1 MLEKLLQELK
11 DGNYTH
17 ALRFLNL
24 LIMLLSREADI
35 IDPIAARDEKSE
47 EYSTKI
53 KYAQQ
58 DDDIFW
64 GYVFANV
71 NKEIHFDLPA
81 PMGVTYKDNTFQ
93 LYFNPA
99 FINKDWTVMNLLEIV
114 KHEGYHILY
123 NHMELFKDLEFQQA
137 VNYATDCEI
146 NQYLPNLPKEG
157 IRLDDIKKLTKNKNL
172 KEKAGSLYYYEEL
185 KKVLDNLPKDKQCTC
200 GAKEHNERVQ
210 KQQQEQQQQEQS
222 SNGQNSENNK
232 QSSENQQQSSDEKQ
246 QSTNGQSSDNEQ
258 EQGSNEQSSENKQEQ
273 DSNGQDSENNEQSSE
288 NEQQQSSNEQ
298 GSGDEQKQGSNGQ
311 GSENNEQSSKK
322 QQSNGQSSSEQ
333 QEQGSDK
340 ETSKEQNQSPENGN
354 QKPQNKQNQNAK
366 NPQNRQNEQLQPRK
380 CTCGCNKKNNK
391 FDTHEMW
398 KNIYDPENN
407 NFIPV
412 SKATQ
417 NLMNEVVRQMDLG
430 SKGRGSLPKNIIDQ
444 INKLNEPPQ
453 IKWQSLIVKQ
463 IGKQVCGKR
472 KSPNRLNRR
481 DPKSIY
487 KKGNLNDRLHPIVVA
502 FDVSGSV
509 SNKELMYFL
518 NELQALS
525 DKMKLPITYI
535 QFDWDIQNV
544 ETIAPGMSPSFNL
557 HGRGGTSFQPVFDY
571 LKDEQYPKETQLF
584 IFTDGGGERKINN
597 RGYKKYQWIISGN
610 QHLSV
615 QNESR
620 PIIRLNIKDFEY

>member
-24 LIMLLSREADI
+24 LIMLLSREADV
-35 IDPIAARDEKSE
+35 IDPIAARDEKSK
-47 EYSTKI
+47 EYGTKI

-81 PMGVTYKDNTFQ
+81 PMGVTYRDNTFQ

-99 FINKDWTVMNLLEIV
+99 FIDKDWTVMNLLEIV

-157 IRLDDIKKLTKNKNL
+157 IRLNDIKKLTKNKNL

-185 KKVLDNLPKDKQCTC
+185 KKVLDNLPNDKQCTC

-210 KQQQEQQQQEQS
+210 KQQQEQQQQNA
-222 SNGQNSENNK
+222 NGQ
-232 QSSENQQQSSDEKQ
+232 
-246 QSTNGQSSDNEQ
+246 
-258 EQGSNEQSSENKQEQ
+258 GSGEQSSEK
-273 DSNGQDSENNEQSSE
+273 
-288 NEQQQSSNEQ
+288 EQQQNSGNEQ
-298 GSGDEQKQGSNGQ
+298 DQSSNGQ
-311 GSENNEQSSKK
+311 GSENNEQSSEKEQQQNSDNEQDQSSNRQGSENNEQSSEK
-322 QQSNGQSSSEQ
+322 QDSNGQSSDKQ
-333 QEQGSDK
+333 QGQ
-340 ETSKEQNQSPENGN
+340 
-354 QKPQNKQNQNAK
+354 
-366 NPQNRQNEQLQPRK
+366 NPQNEQKEQLKPRK

-417 NLMNEVVRQMDLG
+417 NLMNEVVRQMDSG
-430 SKGRGSLPKNIIDQ
+430 GKGRGSLLGNIIDQ

-544 ETIAPGMSPSFNL
+544 ETIAPNEKPSFNL

-584 IFTDGGGERKINN
+584 IFTDGGGEREINN

-620 PIIRLNIKDFEY
+620 PIIRLNLS

>member
-11 DGNYTH
+11 DGNYTN

-24 LIMLLSREADI
+24 LIMLLSRETDV
-35 IDPIAARDEKSE
+35 IDPIAARDEKSK
-47 EYSTKI
+47 EYGTKI

-81 PMGVTYKDNTFQ
+81 PMGVTYRDNTFQ

-99 FINKDWTVMNLLEIV
+99 FIDKDWTVMNLLEIV

-157 IRLDDIKKLTKNKNL
+157 IRLDDIKKLTKNNNL

-185 KKVLDNLPKDKQCTC
+185 KKVMDKLPNDQQCTC

-210 KQQQEQQQQEQS
+210 KQQQEQQQQS
-222 SNGQNSENNK
+222 SNGQGSE
-232 QSSENQQQSSDEKQ
+232 
-246 QSTNGQSSDNEQ
+246 NEQ
-258 EQGSNEQSSENKQEQ
+258 EQGSNGQGSGEQSSEK
-273 DSNGQDSENNEQSSE
+273 
-288 NEQQQSSNEQ
+288 EQQQN
-298 GSGDEQKQGSNGQ
+298 SGDEQEQGSNGQ
-311 GSENNEQSSKK
+311 GSENE
-322 QQSNGQSSSEQ
+322 
-333 QEQGSDK
+333 QEQGSNGQDSDNQNGQ
-340 ETSKEQNQSPENGN
+340 ENQNQTPQEQNQKG
-354 QKPQNKQNQNAK
+354 QNQQEQNQQEQNQQGQ
-366 NPQNRQNEQLQPRK
+366 NPQNGQTEQLQPRK

-417 NLMNEVVRQMDLG
+417 NLMNEVVRQMDSG
-430 SKGRGSLPKNIIDQ
+430 GKGRGSLPGNIIDQ

-544 ETIAPGMSPSFNL
+544 ETIAPNEKPSFNL

-571 LKDEQYPKETQLF
+571 LKDKQYPKETQLF
-584 IFTDGGGERKINN
+584 IFTDGGGEREINN

-610 QHLSV
+610 QYLSV

>member
-24 LIMLLSREADI
+24 LIMLLSREADV
-35 IDPIAARDEKSE
+35 IDPIAARDEKSK
-47 EYSTKI
+47 EYSTRI

-81 PMGVTYKDNTFQ
+81 PMGVTYRDNTFQ

-99 FINKDWTVMNLLEIV
+99 FIDKDWTVMNLLEIV

-185 KKVLDNLPKDKQCTC
+185 KKVLDNLPNDKKCTC

-210 KQQQEQQQQEQS
+210 KQQQEQQ
-222 SNGQNSENNK
+222 NS
-232 QSSENQQQSSDEKQ
+232 Q
-246 QSTNGQSSDNEQ
+246 GQSSQDQQ
-258 EQGSNEQSSENKQEQ
+258 EQGSNRQN
-273 DSNGQDSENNEQSSE
+273 SENNEQSSE
-288 NEQQQSSNEQ
+288 KEQQQN
-298 GSGDEQKQGSNGQ
+298 SGDEQEQGSNGQ
-311 GSENNEQSSKK
+311 GSENE
-322 QQSNGQSSSEQ
+322 
-333 QEQGSDK
+333 QEQGSNGQGSDNQNGQDNQNQ
-340 ETSKEQNQSPENGN
+340 TPQEQNQQG
-354 QKPQNKQNQNAK
+354 QNQQE
-366 NPQNRQNEQLQPRK
+366 QNQQEQNNQGQTPSNEQNQEQLKPRK

-417 NLMNEVVRQMDLG
+417 NLMNEVVRQMDSG
-430 SKGRGSLPKNIIDQ
+430 GKGRGSLPGNIIDQ

-544 ETIAPGMSPSFNL
+544 ETIAPNEKPSFNL

-584 IFTDGGGERKINN
+584 IFTDGGGEREINN

-610 QHLSV
+610 QYLSV

-620 PIIRLNIKDFEY
+620 PIIRLNLKDFEY

>member
-24 LIMLLSREADI
+24 LIMLLSREADV
-35 IDPIAARDEKSE
+35 IDPIAARDEKSK
-47 EYSTKI
+47 EYGTKI

-81 PMGVTYKDNTFQ
+81 PMGVTYRDNTFQ

-99 FINKDWTVMNLLEIV
+99 FIDKEWTVMNLLEIV

-185 KKVLDNLPKDKQCTC
+185 KKVLDNLPNDKKCTC

-210 KQQQEQQQQEQS
+210 KQQQEQQNSQGQSSQDQQEQG
-222 SNGQNSENNK
+222 SNGQNSENNE
-232 QSSENQQQSSDEKQ
+232 QSLE
-246 QSTNGQSSDNEQ
+246 NGQGQNSGDEQEQNSNRQGSENEQ
-258 EQGSNEQSSENKQEQ
+258 EQGSN
-273 DSNGQDSENNEQSSE
+273 
-288 NEQQQSSNEQ
+288 
-298 GSGDEQKQGSNGQ
+298 GQ
-311 GSENNEQSSKK
+311 GSDNQ
-322 QQSNGQSSSEQ
+322 NGQEN
-333 QEQGSDK
+333 
-340 ETSKEQNQSPENGN
+340 QNQTPQGQSQQGQN
-354 QKPQNKQNQNAK
+354 QQKQNNQGQ
-366 NPQNRQNEQLQPRK
+366 NPQNGQTEQLKPRK

-417 NLMNEVVRQMDLG
+417 NLMNEVVRQMDSG
-430 SKGRGSLPKNIIDQ
+430 GKGRGSLPGNIIDQ

-544 ETIAPGMSPSFNL
+544 ETIAPNEKPSFNL

-584 IFTDGGGERKINN
+584 IFTDGGGEREINN

-620 PIIRLNIKDFEY
+620 PVIRLNLKDFEY

>member
-24 LIMLLSREADI
+24 LIMLLSREADV
-35 IDPIAARDEKSE
+35 IDPIAARDEKSK
-47 EYSTKI
+47 EYGTRI

-81 PMGVTYKDNTFQ
+81 PMGVTYRDNTFQ

-99 FINKDWTVMNLLEIV
+99 FIDKDWTVMNLLEIV

-185 KKVLDNLPKDKQCTC
+185 KKVLDNLPNDKKCTC

-210 KQQQEQQQQEQS
+210 KQQEQQ
-222 SNGQNSENNK
+222 NS
-232 QSSENQQQSSDEKQ
+232 Q
-246 QSTNGQSSDNEQ
+246 GQSSQDQQ
-258 EQGSNEQSSENKQEQ
+258 E
-273 DSNGQDSENNEQSSE
+273 
-288 NEQQQSSNEQ
+288 
-298 GSGDEQKQGSNGQ
+298 QGSNGQ
-311 GSENNEQSSKK
+311 GSGEQSSEKE
-322 QQSNGQSSSEQ
+322 QQQNSGDEQEQGFNGQGSENQNRQENENQTPQGQSQQGQNQ
-333 QEQGSDK
+333 QEQNQQEQNNQGQTPSN
-340 ETSKEQNQSPENGN
+340 EQNQ
-354 QKPQNKQNQNAK
+354 
-366 NPQNRQNEQLQPRK
+366 EQLKPRK

-417 NLMNEVVRQMDLG
+417 NLMNEVVRQMDSG
-430 SKGRGSLPKNIIDQ
+430 GKGRGSLPGNIIDQ

-544 ETIAPGMSPSFNL
+544 ETIAPNEKPSFNL

-584 IFTDGGGERKINN
+584 IFTDGGGEREINN

-620 PIIRLNIKDFEY
+620 PIIRLNLKDFEY

>member
-24 LIMLLSREADI
+24 LIMLLSREADV
-35 IDPIAARDEKSE
+35 IDPIAARDEKSK
-47 EYSTKI
+47 EYGTRI

-81 PMGVTYKDNTFQ
+81 PMGVTYRDNTFQ

-99 FINKDWTVMNLLEIV
+99 FIDKDWTVMNLLEIV

-157 IRLDDIKKLTKNKNL
+157 IRLDDIKKLTKNNNL

-185 KKVLDNLPKDKQCTC
+185 KKVLDNLPNDKKCTC

-210 KQQQEQQQQEQS
+210 KQQQEQQQQS
-222 SNGQNSENNK
+222 SNGQGSE
-232 QSSENQQQSSDEKQ
+232 
-246 QSTNGQSSDNEQ
+246 NEQ
-258 EQGSNEQSSENKQEQ
+258 EQGSNGQGSGEQSSEK
-273 DSNGQDSENNEQSSE
+273 
-288 NEQQQSSNEQ
+288 EQQQN
-298 GSGDEQKQGSNGQ
+298 SGDEQEQGSNGQ
-311 GSENNEQSSKK
+311 GSENE
-322 QQSNGQSSSEQ
+322 
-333 QEQGSDK
+333 QEQGSNGQASDNQNGQDNQNQ
-340 ETSKEQNQSPENGN
+340 TPQEQNQKG
-354 QKPQNKQNQNAK
+354 QNQQEQNQQEQNNQGQ
-366 NPQNRQNEQLQPRK
+366 NPQNGQTEQLKPRK

-417 NLMNEVVRQMDLG
+417 NLMNEVVRQMDSG
-430 SKGRGSLPKNIIDQ
+430 GKGRGSLPGNIIDQ

-544 ETIAPGMSPSFNL
+544 ETIAPNEKPSFNL

-584 IFTDGGGERKINN
+584 IFTDGGGEREINN

-620 PIIRLNIKDFEY
+620 PIIRLNLKDFEY

>member
-24 LIMLLSREADI
+24 LIMLLSREADV
-35 IDPIAARDEKSE
+35 IDPIAARDEKSK
-47 EYSTKI
+47 EYGTRI

-81 PMGVTYKDNTFQ
+81 PMGVTYRDNTVQ

-99 FINKDWTVMNLLEIV
+99 FIDKDWTVMNLLEIV

-157 IRLDDIKKLTKNKNL
+157 IRLNDIKKLTKNKNL

-185 KKVLDNLPKDKQCTC
+185 KKVLDNLPNDKKCTC

-210 KQQQEQQQQEQS
+210 NQQQEQQ
-222 SNGQNSENNK
+222 
-232 QSSENQQQSSDEKQ
+232 
-246 QSTNGQSSDNEQ
+246 
-258 EQGSNEQSSENKQEQ
+258 
-273 DSNGQDSENNEQSSE
+273 
-288 NEQQQSSNEQ
+288 
-298 GSGDEQKQGSNGQ
+298 QGSNGQ
-311 GSENNEQSSKK
+311 GSQD
-322 QQSNGQSSSEQ
+322 Q
-333 QEQGSDK
+333 QEQGSNGQGSDNQQGQGSQDQQ
-340 ETSKEQNQSPENGN
+340 EQASNDQDSQDQQEQGSNGQNSQDQQEQSSDNQQGQNQQD
-354 QKPQNKQNQNAK
+354 QK
-366 NPQNRQNEQLQPRK
+366 EQLQPRK

-430 SKGRGSLPKNIIDQ
+430 SKGRGSLPGNIIDQ

-544 ETIAPGMSPSFNL
+544 ETIAPNEKPSFNL

-584 IFTDGGGERKINN
+584 IFTDGGGEREINN

-620 PIIRLNIKDFEY
+620 PIIRLNLKDFEY

>member
-24 LIMLLSREADI
+24 LIMLLSREADV
-35 IDPIAARDEKSE
+35 IDPIAARDEKSK
-47 EYSTKI
+47 EYGTRI

-81 PMGVTYKDNTFQ
+81 PMGVTYRDNTFQ

-99 FINKDWTVMNLLEIV
+99 FIDKEWTVMNLLEIV

-157 IRLDDIKKLTKNKNL
+157 IRLDDIKKLTKNNNL

-185 KKVLDNLPKDKQCTC
+185 KKVLDNLPNDKKCTC

-210 KQQQEQQQQEQS
+210 KQQQQEQQ
-222 SNGQNSENNK
+222 NS
-232 QSSENQQQSSDEKQ
+232 Q
-246 QSTNGQSSDNEQ
+246 GQSSQDQQ
-258 EQGSNEQSSENKQEQ
+258 E
-273 DSNGQDSENNEQSSE
+273 
-288 NEQQQSSNEQ
+288 
-298 GSGDEQKQGSNGQ
+298 QGSNGQ
-311 GSENNEQSSKK
+311 GSENNEQSSENGQRQSSGDEQDQSSNAQGSDNQNGQENQNQTPQEQN
-322 QQSNGQSSSEQ
+322 QQGQSQQEQNQQEQNNQGQTPSNGQN
-333 QEQGSDK
+333 QEQLK
-340 ETSKEQNQSPENGN
+340 
-354 QKPQNKQNQNAK
+354 
-366 NPQNRQNEQLQPRK
+366 PRK

-391 FDTHEMW
+391 LDTHEMW
-398 KNIYDPENN
+398 KDIYNPENN

-417 NLMNEVVRQMDLG
+417 NLMNEVVRQMDSG
-430 SKGRGSLPKNIIDQ
+430 GKGRGSLPGNIIDQ

-544 ETIAPGMSPSFNL
+544 ETIAPNEKPSFNL

-584 IFTDGGGERKINN
+584 IFTDGGGEREINN

-610 QHLSV
+610 QYLSV

-620 PIIRLNIKDFEY
+620 PIIRLNLKDFEY

>member
-11 DGNYTH
+11 DGNYTN

-24 LIMLLSREADI
+24 LIMLLSREADV
-35 IDPIAARDEKSE
+35 IDPIAARDEKSK
-47 EYSTKI
+47 EYGTKI

-81 PMGVTYKDNTFQ
+81 PMGVTYRDNTFQ

-99 FINKDWTVMNLLEIV
+99 FIDKDWTVMNLLEIV

-185 KKVLDNLPKDKQCTC
+185 KKVLDNLPNDKKCTC

-210 KQQQEQQQQEQS
+210 KQQQEQQQEQEQGSENEQEQGSNGQGSQDQQNDSNEQSSNGQGSENEQEQS
-222 SNGQNSENNK
+222 SNGQDSDNQND
-232 QSSENQQQSSDEKQ
+232 QENQNQTPQ
-246 QSTNGQSSDNEQ
+246 
-258 EQGSNEQSSENKQEQ
+258 
-273 DSNGQDSENNEQSSE
+273 
-288 NEQQQSSNEQ
+288 
-298 GSGDEQKQGSNGQ
+298 
-311 GSENNEQSSKK
+311 
-322 QQSNGQSSSEQ
+322 
-333 QEQGSDK
+333 
-340 ETSKEQNQSPENGN
+340 EQNQQG
-354 QKPQNKQNQNAK
+354 QNQQGQ
-366 NPQNRQNEQLQPRK
+366 NPQNGQTEQLQPRK

-398 KNIYDPENN
+398 KEIYNPENN

-417 NLMNEVVRQMDLG
+417 NLMNEVVRQMDSG
-430 SKGRGSLPKNIIDQ
+430 GKGRGNLPGNIIDQ

-544 ETIAPGMSPSFNL
+544 ETIAPNEKPSFNL

-584 IFTDGGGERKINN
+584 IFTDGGGEREINN

-610 QHLSV
+610 QYLSV

-620 PIIRLNIKDFEY
+620 PIIRLNLKDFEY

>member
-24 LIMLLSREADI
+24 LIMLLSREADV
-35 IDPIAARDEKSE
+35 IDPIAARDEKSK
-47 EYSTKI
+47 EYGTRI

-81 PMGVTYKDNTFQ
+81 PMGVTYRDNTFQ

-99 FINKDWTVMNLLEIV
+99 FIDKDWTVMNLLEIV

-157 IRLDDIKKLTKNKNL
+157 IRLDDIKKLTKNNNL

-185 KKVLDNLPKDKQCTC
+185 KKVLDNLPNDKKCTC

-210 KQQQEQQQQEQS
+210 KQQQEQQ
-222 SNGQNSENNK
+222 NS
-232 QSSENQQQSSDEKQ
+232 Q
-246 QSTNGQSSDNEQ
+246 GQSSQDQQ
-258 EQGSNEQSSENKQEQ
+258 EQGSN
-273 DSNGQDSENNEQSSE
+273 GQGSD
-288 NEQQQSSNEQ
+288 NEQQN
-298 GSGDEQKQGSNGQ
+298 GSNGQ
-311 GSENNEQSSKK
+311 GSENQQGQNSENQQQQSS
-322 QQSNGQSSSEQ
+322 QGQGSNNQNGQENENQ
-333 QEQGSDK
+333 TPQDQNAQGQNGQNQTPQDQKNQGQDANNGQNQEQLK
-340 ETSKEQNQSPENGN
+340 
-354 QKPQNKQNQNAK
+354 
-366 NPQNRQNEQLQPRK
+366 PRK

-398 KNIYDPENN
+398 KDIYNPENN

-430 SKGRGSLPKNIIDQ
+430 SKGRGSLPGNIIDQ

-518 NELQALS
+518 NELQALTN
-525 DKMKLPITYI
+525 KLKLPVTYI

-544 ETIAPGMSPSFNL
+544 ETIAPNEKPSFNL
-557 HGRGGTSFQPVFDY
+557 HGRGGTAFQPVFDY

-584 IFTDGGGERKINN
+584 IFTDGGGEREINN

-610 QHLSV
+610 QYLSV

-620 PIIRLNIKDFEY
+620 PIIRLNLKDFEY

>member
-24 LIMLLSREADI
+24 LIMLLSREADV
-35 IDPIAARDEKSE
+35 IDPIAARDEKSK
-47 EYSTKI
+47 EYGTRI

-99 FINKDWTVMNLLEIV
+99 YIDKDWTVMNLLEIV

-157 IRLDDIKKLTKNKNL
+157 IRLDDIKKLTQNNNL

-185 KKVLDNLPKDKQCTC
+185 KKVLDNLPNDKKCTC

-210 KQQQEQQQQEQS
+210 KQQQEQQQG
-222 SNGQNSENNK
+222 SNGQGS
-232 QSSENQQQSSDEKQ
+232 QDQQE
-246 QSTNGQSSDNEQ
+246 
-258 EQGSNEQSSENKQEQ
+258 
-273 DSNGQDSENNEQSSE
+273 
-288 NEQQQSSNEQ
+288 
-298 GSGDEQKQGSNGQ
+298 QGSNGQ
-311 GSENNEQSSKK
+311 GSDNQQGQGSQDQQEQASNEQDS
-322 QQSNGQSSSEQ
+322 QDQ
-333 QEQGSDK
+333 QEQGSNGQNSQDQQ
-340 ETSKEQNQSPENGN
+340 EQSSDNQQGQNQQDQKEQL
-354 QKPQNKQNQNAK
+354 K
-366 NPQNRQNEQLQPRK
+366 PRK

-417 NLMNEVVRQMDLG
+417 NLMNEVVRQMDSG
-430 SKGRGSLPKNIIDQ
+430 GKGRGSLPGNIIDQ

-509 SNKELMYFL
+509 SDKELMYFL

-544 ETIAPGMSPSFNL
+544 ETIAPNEKPSFNL

-584 IFTDGGGERKINN
+584 IFTDGGGEREINN

-620 PIIRLNIKDFEY
+620 PVIRLNIKDFEY

>member
-24 LIMLLSREADI
+24 LIMLLSREADV
-35 IDPIAARDEKSE
+35 IDPIAARDEKSK
-47 EYSTKI
+47 EYGTRI
-53 KYAQQ
+53 KYTQQ

-99 FINKDWTVMNLLEIV
+99 FIDKDWTVMNLLEIV

-157 IRLDDIKKLTKNKNL
+157 IRLDDIKKLTKNNNL

-185 KKVLDNLPKDKQCTC
+185 KKVLDNLPNDKKCTC

-210 KQQQEQQQQEQS
+210 KQQQEQQ
-222 SNGQNSENNK
+222 NS
-232 QSSENQQQSSDEKQ
+232 Q
-246 QSTNGQSSDNEQ
+246 GQSSQDQQ
-258 EQGSNEQSSENKQEQ
+258 E
-273 DSNGQDSENNEQSSE
+273 
-288 NEQQQSSNEQ
+288 
-298 GSGDEQKQGSNGQ
+298 QGSNGQ
-311 GSENNEQSSKK
+311 GSENNEQSSEKE
-322 QQSNGQSSSEQ
+322 QQQNSGDEQEQRSNGQGSENE
-333 QEQGSDK
+333 QEQGSNAQGSDNQNGQDNQNQ
-340 ETSKEQNQSPENGN
+340 TPQEQNQQG
-354 QKPQNKQNQNAK
+354 QNQQE
-366 NPQNRQNEQLQPRK
+366 QNQQEQNNQGQTPSNEQNQEQLKPRK

-417 NLMNEVVRQMDLG
+417 NLMNEVVRQMDSG
-430 SKGRGSLPKNIIDQ
+430 GKGRGSLPGNIIDQ

-544 ETIAPGMSPSFNL
+544 ETIAPNEKPSFNL
-557 HGRGGTSFQPVFDY
+557 HGRGGTAFQPVFDY
-571 LKDEQYPKETQLF
+571 LKEEQYPKETQLF
-584 IFTDGGGERKINN
+584 IFTDGGGEREINN

-610 QHLSV
+610 QYLSV

-620 PIIRLNIKDFEY
+620 PIIRLNLKDFEY

>member
-24 LIMLLSREADI
+24 LIMLLSREADV
-35 IDPIAARDEKSE
+35 IDPIAARDEKSK
-47 EYSTKI
+47 EYGTRI

-81 PMGVTYKDNTFQ
+81 PMGVTYRDNTFQ

-99 FINKDWTVMNLLEIV
+99 FIDKDWTVMNLLEIV

-157 IRLDDIKKLTKNKNL
+157 VRLDDIKKLTKNNNL

-185 KKVLDNLPKDKQCTC
+185 KKVLDNLPNDKKCTC

-210 KQQQEQQQQEQS
+210 KQQQEQQ
-222 SNGQNSENNK
+222 NS
-232 QSSENQQQSSDEKQ
+232 Q
-246 QSTNGQSSDNEQ
+246 GQSSQDQQ
-258 EQGSNEQSSENKQEQ
+258 E
-273 DSNGQDSENNEQSSE
+273 
-288 NEQQQSSNEQ
+288 
-298 GSGDEQKQGSNGQ
+298 QGSNGQ
-311 GSENNEQSSKK
+311 GSENNEQSSE
-322 QQSNGQSSSEQ
+322 NGQRQSSGDEQDQSSNAQGSDNQNGQDNQNQTPQEQNQQGQNQ
-333 QEQGSDK
+333 QEQNQQEQNNQGQTPSN
-340 ETSKEQNQSPENGN
+340 EQNQ
-354 QKPQNKQNQNAK
+354 
-366 NPQNRQNEQLQPRK
+366 EQLKPRK

-398 KNIYDPENN
+398 KDIYNPENN

-417 NLMNEVVRQMDLG
+417 NLMNEVVRQMDSG
-430 SKGRGSLPKNIIDQ
+430 GKGRGSLPGNIIDQ

-544 ETIAPGMSPSFNL
+544 ETIAPNEKPSFNL

-584 IFTDGGGERKINN
+584 IFTDGGGEREINN

-620 PIIRLNIKDFEY
+620 PIIRLNLKDFEY

>member
-24 LIMLLSREADI
+24 LIMLLSREADV
-35 IDPIAARDEKSE
+35 IDPIAARDEKSK
-47 EYSTKI
+47 EYGTRI
-53 KYAQQ
+53 KYTQQ

-64 GYVFANV
+64 GHVFANV

-81 PMGVTYKDNTFQ
+81 PMGVTYRDNTFQ

-99 FINKDWTVMNLLEIV
+99 FIDKDWTVMNLLEIV

-157 IRLDDIKKLTKNKNL
+157 IRLDDIKKLTKNNNL

-185 KKVLDNLPKDKQCTC
+185 KKILDNLPNDKKCTC

-210 KQQQEQQQQEQS
+210 KQQQEQQNSQGQSSQDQQEQG
-222 SNGQNSENNK
+222 SNGQNSENNE
-232 QSSENQQQSSDEKQ
+232 QSLE
-246 QSTNGQSSDNEQ
+246 NGQGQNSGDEQEQNSNRQGSENEQ
-258 EQGSNEQSSENKQEQ
+258 EQGSNGQASDNQ
-273 DSNGQDSENNEQSSE
+273 NGQDNQNQTPQEQ
-288 NEQQQSSNEQ
+288 N
-298 GSGDEQKQGSNGQ
+298 QKGQ
-311 GSENNEQSSKK
+311 N
-322 QQSNGQSSSEQ
+322 Q
-333 QEQGSDK
+333 QEQNQQ
-340 ETSKEQNQSPENGN
+340 EQNN
-354 QKPQNKQNQNAK
+354 QGQ
-366 NPQNRQNEQLQPRK
+366 NPQNGQTEQLKPRK

-430 SKGRGSLPKNIIDQ
+430 SKGRGSLPGNIIDQ

-544 ETIAPGMSPSFNL
+544 ETIAPNEKPSFNL

-584 IFTDGGGERKINN
+584 IFTDGGGEREINN

>member
-24 LIMLLSREADI
+24 LIMLLSREADV
-35 IDPIAARDEKSE
+35 IDPIAARDEKSK
-47 EYSTKI
+47 EYGTKI

-58 DDDIFW
+58 DNDIFW

-81 PMGVTYKDNTFQ
+81 PMGVTYRDNTFQ

-99 FINKDWTVMNLLEIV
+99 FIDKDWTVMNLLEIV

-157 IRLDDIKKLTKNKNL
+157 IRLDDIKKLTKNNNL

-185 KKVLDNLPKDKQCTC
+185 KKVLDNLPNDQQCTC

-210 KQQQEQQQQEQS
+210 KQQQEQQQQS
-222 SNGQNSENNK
+222 SNGQGSE
-232 QSSENQQQSSDEKQ
+232 
-246 QSTNGQSSDNEQ
+246 NEQ
-258 EQGSNEQSSENKQEQ
+258 EQGSNGQGSGEQSSEK
-273 DSNGQDSENNEQSSE
+273 
-288 NEQQQSSNEQ
+288 EQQQN
-298 GSGDEQKQGSNGQ
+298 SGDEQEQGSNGQ
-311 GSENNEQSSKK
+311 GSENE
-322 QQSNGQSSSEQ
+322 
-333 QEQGSDK
+333 QEQGSNGQASDNQNGQDNQNQ
-340 ETSKEQNQSPENGN
+340 TPQEQNQKGQN
-354 QKPQNKQNQNAK
+354 QQEQNQQKQNQQGQ
-366 NPQNRQNEQLQPRK
+366 NPQNEQTEQLKPRK

-398 KNIYDPENN
+398 KDIYNPENN

-417 NLMNEVVRQMDLG
+417 NLMNEVVRQMDSG
-430 SKGRGSLPKNIIDQ
+430 GKGRGSLPGNIIDQ

-544 ETIAPGMSPSFNL
+544 ETIAPNEKPSFNL

-584 IFTDGGGERKINN
+584 IFTDGGGEREINN

-610 QHLSV
+610 QYLSV

-620 PIIRLNIKDFEY
+620 PVIRLNIKDFEY

>member
-24 LIMLLSREADI
+24 LIMLLSREADV
-35 IDPIAARDEKSE
+35 IDPIAARDEKSK
-47 EYSTKI
+47 EYGTRI

-81 PMGVTYKDNTFQ
+81 PMGVTYRDNTFQ

-99 FINKDWTVMNLLEIV
+99 FIDKDWTVMNLLEIV

-157 IRLDDIKKLTKNKNL
+157 IRLDDIKKLTKNNNL

-185 KKVLDNLPKDKQCTC
+185 KKVLDNLPNDKKCTC

-210 KQQQEQQQQEQS
+210 KQQQEQQQQQ
-222 SNGQNSENNK
+222 GQ
-232 QSSENQQQSSDEKQ
+232 
-246 QSTNGQSSDNEQ
+246 G
-258 EQGSNEQSSENKQEQ
+258 
-273 DSNGQDSENNEQSSE
+273 SE
-288 NEQQQSSNEQ
+288 NEQE
-298 GSGDEQKQGSNGQ
+298 QGSNGQ
-311 GSENNEQSSKK
+311 GSENNEQSSEK
-322 QQSNGQSSSEQ
+322 QQQNSNGQGSENE
-333 QEQGSDK
+333 QEQGSNGQGSENNGQGSENEQEQGSNGQGSNNQNGQENQNQTPQDQNQQGQNPQQGQ
-340 ETSKEQNQSPENGN
+340 KEQL
-354 QKPQNKQNQNAK
+354 K
-366 NPQNRQNEQLQPRK
+366 PRK

-398 KNIYDPENN
+398 KDIYNPENN

-417 NLMNEVVRQMDLG
+417 NLMNEVVRQMDSG
-430 SKGRGSLPKNIIDQ
+430 GKDRGSLPGNVIDQ

-544 ETIAPGMSPSFNL
+544 ETIAPNEKPSFNL

-584 IFTDGGGERKINN
+584 IFTDGGGEREINN

-610 QHLSV
+610 QYLSV

-620 PIIRLNIKDFEY
+620 PIIRLNLS

>member
-24 LIMLLSREADI
+24 LIMLLSREADV
-35 IDPIAARDEKSE
+35 IDPIAARDEKSK
-47 EYSTKI
+47 EYGTRI

-81 PMGVTYKDNTFQ
+81 PMGVTYRDNTFQ

-99 FINKDWTVMNLLEIV
+99 YIDKDWTVMNLLEIV

-157 IRLDDIKKLTKNKNL
+157 IRLDDIKKLTKNNNL

-185 KKVLDNLPKDKQCTC
+185 KKVLDNLPNDKKCTC

-210 KQQQEQQQQEQS
+210 KQQQEQQ
-222 SNGQNSENNK
+222 NS
-232 QSSENQQQSSDEKQ
+232 Q
-246 QSTNGQSSDNEQ
+246 GQSSQDQQ
-258 EQGSNEQSSENKQEQ
+258 E
-273 DSNGQDSENNEQSSE
+273 
-288 NEQQQSSNEQ
+288 
-298 GSGDEQKQGSNGQ
+298 QGSNGQ
-311 GSENNEQSSKK
+311 GSENNEQSSEKE
-322 QQSNGQSSSEQ
+322 QQQNSGDEQEQNSNRQGSENE
-333 QEQGSDK
+333 QEQGSNGQGSDNQNGQDNQNQ
-340 ETSKEQNQSPENGN
+340 TPQEQNQKG
-354 QKPQNKQNQNAK
+354 QNQQE
-366 NPQNRQNEQLQPRK
+366 QNQQEQNNQGQTLSNEQNQEQLKPRK

-398 KNIYDPENN
+398 KDIYNPENN

-417 NLMNEVVRQMDLG
+417 NLMNEVVRQMDSG
-430 SKGRGSLPKNIIDQ
+430 GKGRGSLPGNIIDQ
-444 INKLNEPPQ
+444 INKLNKPPQ

-544 ETIAPGMSPSFNL
+544 ETIAPNEKASFNL

-584 IFTDGGGERKINN
+584 IFTDGGGEREINN

-610 QHLSV
+610 QYLSV

-620 PIIRLNIKDFEY
+620 PVIRLNLKDFEY

>member
-11 DGNYTH
+11 DGNYTN

-47 EYSTKI
+47 EYGTKI

-71 NKEIHFDLPA
+71 NKEIHFNLPA
-81 PMGVTYKDNTFQ
+81 PMGVTYRDNTFQ

-99 FINKDWTVMNLLEIV
+99 FIDKDWTVMNLLEIV

-123 NHMELFKDLEFQQA
+123 NHMELFKDLEFPQA

-157 IRLDDIKKLTKNKNL
+157 IRLDDIKKLTKNKHL

-185 KKVLDNLPKDKQCTC
+185 KKVLDNLPNDKKCTC
-200 GAKEHNERVQ
+200 GAKEHNEQVQ
-210 KQQQEQQQQEQS
+210 KQQQEQQQQNSNGQGSENEQEQS
-222 SNGQNSENNK
+222 SNGQGSGE
-232 QSSENQQQSSDEKQ
+232 QSSEKEQQQGS
-246 QSTNGQSSDNEQ
+246 GNEQ
-258 EQGSNEQSSENKQEQ
+258 EQNSNGQGSSNKQE
-273 DSNGQDSENNEQSSE
+273 
-288 NEQQQSSNEQ
+288 
-298 GSGDEQKQGSNGQ
+298 QGSNGQ
-311 GSENNEQSSKK
+311 GS
-322 QQSNGQSSSEQ
+322 G
-333 QEQGSDK
+333 D
-340 ETSKEQNQSPENGN
+340 EQNQSSNGQGSDN
-354 QKPQNKQNQNAK
+354 QQKQNNQGQDANNGQN
-366 NPQNRQNEQLQPRK
+366 QEQLKPRK

-417 NLMNEVVRQMDLG
+417 NLMNEVVRQMDSG
-430 SKGRGSLPKNIIDQ
+430 GKGRGSLPGNIIDQ

-544 ETIAPGMSPSFNL
+544 ETIAPNEKPSFNL

-571 LKDEQYPKETQLF
+571 LKNEQYPKETQLF
-584 IFTDGGGERKINN
+584 IFTDGGGEWEINN

-610 QHLSV
+610 QQLSV

-620 PIIRLNIKDFEY
+620 PIIRLNVKDFKY

>member
-11 DGNYTH
+11 DGNYTN

-24 LIMLLSREADI
+24 LIMLLSRETDV
-35 IDPIAARDEKSE
+35 IDPIAARDEKSKA
-47 EYSTKI
+47 YGTKI

-81 PMGVTYKDNTFQ
+81 PMGVTYRDNTFQ

-99 FINKDWTVMNLLEIV
+99 FIDKDWTVMNLLEIV

-157 IRLDDIKKLTKNKNL
+157 VRLDDIKKLTKNNNL

-185 KKVLDNLPKDKQCTC
+185 KKVLDNLPNDKKCTC

-210 KQQQEQQQQEQS
+210 KQQQEQQQQS
-222 SNGQNSENNK
+222 SNGQGSE
-232 QSSENQQQSSDEKQ
+232 
-246 QSTNGQSSDNEQ
+246 NEQ
-258 EQGSNEQSSENKQEQ
+258 EQGSNGQGSGEQSSEKEQQQNSGDEQEQ
-273 DSNGQDSENNEQSSE
+273 GSNRQGSE
-288 NEQQQSSNEQ
+288 NEQE
-298 GSGDEQKQGSNGQ
+298 QGSNGQ
-311 GSENNEQSSKK
+311 SSDNQNGQDNQNQTPQEQNNQG
-322 QQSNGQSSSEQ
+322 QTPSNGQN
-333 QEQGSDK
+333 QEQLK
-340 ETSKEQNQSPENGN
+340 
-354 QKPQNKQNQNAK
+354 
-366 NPQNRQNEQLQPRK
+366 PRK

-417 NLMNEVVRQMDLG
+417 NLMNEVVRQMDSRG
-430 SKGRGSLPKNIIDQ
+430 KGRGSLPRNIIDQ

-544 ETIAPGMSPSFNL
+544 ETIAPNEKPSFNL

-584 IFTDGGGERKINN
+584 IFTDGGGERDINN

-610 QHLSV
+610 QYLSV

-620 PIIRLNIKDFEY
+620 PIIRLNLKDFEY

>member
-11 DGNYTH
+11 DGNYTN

-47 EYSTKI
+47 EYGTKI

-81 PMGVTYKDNTFQ
+81 PMGVTYKNNTFQ

-99 FINKDWTVMNLLEIV
+99 YIDKDWTVINLLEIV

-123 NHMELFKDLEFQQA
+123 NHMELFKDLEFPQA

-157 IRLDDIKKLTKNKNL
+157 IRLEDIKRLTNNNNL

-210 KQQQEQQQQEQS
+210 KQQQEQQQQNS
-222 SNGQNSENNK
+222 SNGQGS
-232 QSSENQQQSSDEKQ
+232 QDQ
-246 QSTNGQSSDNEQ
+246 Q
-258 EQGSNEQSSENKQEQ
+258 EQGSN
-273 DSNGQDSENNEQSSE
+273 G
-288 NEQQQSSNEQ
+288 Q
-298 GSGDEQKQGSNGQ
+298 GSQDQQEQGSNGQ
-311 GSENNEQSSKK
+311 GSENQSSQDQQNDSNEQGSE
-322 QQSNGQSSSEQ
+322 GQGSENQ
-333 QEQGSDK
+333 QEQGSNGQGSQDQQEQSSDNQQK
-340 ETSKEQNQSPENGN
+340 QNYQGQDANNEQNQ
-354 QKPQNKQNQNAK
+354 
-366 NPQNRQNEQLQPRK
+366 EQLKPHK
-380 CTCGCNKKNNK
+380 CTCGCSKKNNK

-398 KNIYDPENN
+398 KNIYNPENN

-417 NLMNEVVRQMDLG
+417 NLMNEVVRQMDSG
-430 SKGRGSLPKNIIDQ
+430 NKGRGSLPGNIIDQ

-453 IKWQSLIVKQ
+453 IKWQSLVVKQ

-518 NELQALS
+518 NELQALTN
-525 DKMKLPITYI
+525 KLKLPVTYI
-535 QFDWDIQNV
+535 QFDWEIQNV
-544 ETIAPGMSPSFNL
+544 DTIAPGEKPSFDL
-557 HGRGGTSFQPVFDY
+557 HGRGGTAFQPVFDY
-571 LKDEQYPKETQLF
+571 LKEEQYPKETQLF
-584 IFTDGGGERKINN
+584 IFTDGGGEWEINN
-597 RGYKKYQWIISGN
+597 RGYKKYQWIISEN

>member
-24 LIMLLSREADI
+24 LIMLLSREADV
-35 IDPIAARDEKSE
+35 IDPIAARDEKSK
-47 EYSTKI
+47 EYGTKI

-81 PMGVTYKDNTFQ
+81 PMGVTYRDNTFQ

-99 FINKDWTVMNLLEIV
+99 FIDKDWTVMNLLEIV

-146 NQYLPNLPKEG
+146 NQYQPNQPKER
-157 IRLDDIKKLTKNKNL
+157 IRLNDIKKLTKNKNL
-172 KEKAGSLYYYEEL
+172 NEKAGSLYYYEEL
-185 KKVLDNLPKDKQCTC
+185 KKVLDNLPNDKQCTC

-210 KQQQEQQQQEQS
+210 KQQQEQQQQNA
-222 SNGQNSENNK
+222 NGQ
-232 QSSENQQQSSDEKQ
+232 
-246 QSTNGQSSDNEQ
+246 
-258 EQGSNEQSSENKQEQ
+258 GSGEQSSEK
-273 DSNGQDSENNEQSSE
+273 
-288 NEQQQSSNEQ
+288 EQQQNSGNEQ
-298 GSGDEQKQGSNGQ
+298 DQSSNGQ
-311 GSENNEQSSKK
+311 GSENNEQSSEKEQQQNSDNEQDQSSNRQGSENNEQSSEK
-322 QQSNGQSSSEQ
+322 QDSNGQSSDKQ
-333 QEQGSDK
+333 QGQ
-340 ETSKEQNQSPENGN
+340 
-354 QKPQNKQNQNAK
+354 
-366 NPQNRQNEQLQPRK
+366 NPQNEQKEQLKPRK

-417 NLMNEVVRQMDLG
+417 NLMNEVVRQMDSG
-430 SKGRGSLPKNIIDQ
+430 GKGRGSLLGNIIDQ

-544 ETIAPGMSPSFNL
+544 ETIAPNEKPSFNL

-584 IFTDGGGERKINN
+584 IFTDGGGEREINN

-620 PIIRLNIKDFEY
+620 PIIRLNLS

>member
-24 LIMLLSREADI
+24 LIMLLSREADV
-35 IDPIAARDEKSE
+35 IDPIAARDEKSK
-47 EYSTKI
+47 EYGTRI

-81 PMGVTYKDNTFQ
+81 PMGVTYRDNTFQ

-99 FINKDWTVMNLLEIV
+99 FIDKDWTVMNLLEIV

-185 KKVLDNLPKDKQCTC
+185 KKVLDNLPNDKKCTC

-210 KQQQEQQQQEQS
+210 KQQQEQQ
-222 SNGQNSENNK
+222 NS
-232 QSSENQQQSSDEKQ
+232 Q
-246 QSTNGQSSDNEQ
+246 GQSSQDQQ
-258 EQGSNEQSSENKQEQ
+258 E
-273 DSNGQDSENNEQSSE
+273 
-288 NEQQQSSNEQ
+288 
-298 GSGDEQKQGSNGQ
+298 QGSNGQ
-311 GSENNEQSSKK
+311 GSENNEQSSEKE
-322 QQSNGQSSSEQ
+322 QQQNSGDE
-333 QEQGSDK
+333 QEQGSNGQGSENEQEQGSNGQGSDNQNGQ
-340 ETSKEQNQSPENGN
+340 ENQNQTPQEQNQQG
-354 QKPQNKQNQNAK
+354 QNQQEQNNQGQ
-366 NPQNRQNEQLQPRK
+366 NPQNSQEQLKPRK

-417 NLMNEVVRQMDLG
+417 NLMNEVVRQMDSG
-430 SKGRGSLPKNIIDQ
+430 GKGRGSLPGNIINQ

-544 ETIAPGMSPSFNL
+544 ETIAPNEKPSFNL

-584 IFTDGGGERKINN
+584 IFTDGGGEREINN

-610 QHLSV
+610 QYLSV

-620 PIIRLNIKDFEY
+620 PVIRLNIKDFEY

>member
-24 LIMLLSREADI
+24 LIMLLSREADV
-35 IDPIAARDEKSE
+35 IDPIAARDEKSK
-47 EYSTKI
+47 EYGTRI
-53 KYAQQ
+53 KYTQQ

-81 PMGVTYKDNTFQ
+81 PMGVTYRDNTFQ

-99 FINKDWTVMNLLEIV
+99 FIDKEWTVMNLLEIV

-157 IRLDDIKKLTKNKNL
+157 IRLDDIKKLTKNNNL

-185 KKVLDNLPKDKQCTC
+185 KKVLDNLPNDKKCTC

-210 KQQQEQQQQEQS
+210 KQQQEQQ
-222 SNGQNSENNK
+222 NS
-232 QSSENQQQSSDEKQ
+232 Q
-246 QSTNGQSSDNEQ
+246 GQSSQDQQ
-258 EQGSNEQSSENKQEQ
+258 E
-273 DSNGQDSENNEQSSE
+273 
-288 NEQQQSSNEQ
+288 
-298 GSGDEQKQGSNGQ
+298 QGSNGQ
-311 GSENNEQSSKK
+311 GSENQQGQGSQNQQEQASNEQDSQDQEQQGSNGQGSQDQQEQSSDN
-322 QQSNGQSSSEQ
+322 QQEQNQQEQNNQGQTPSNGQN
-333 QEQGSDK
+333 QEQLK
-340 ETSKEQNQSPENGN
+340 
-354 QKPQNKQNQNAK
+354 
-366 NPQNRQNEQLQPRK
+366 PRK

-417 NLMNEVVRQMDLG
+417 NLMNEVVRQMDSG
-430 SKGRGSLPKNIIDQ
+430 GKGRGSLPGNIIDQ

-544 ETIAPGMSPSFNL
+544 ETIAPNEKPSFNL

-571 LKDEQYPKETQLF
+571 LKDEQYPKESQLF
-584 IFTDGGGERKINN
+584 IFTDGGGEREINN

-620 PIIRLNIKDFEY
+620 PIIRLNLKDFEY

>member
-11 DGNYTH
+11 DGNYTN

-47 EYSTKI
+47 EYGTKI

-81 PMGVTYKDNTFQ
+81 PMGVTYRDNTFQ

-99 FINKDWTVMNLLEIV
+99 FIDKDWTVMNLLEIV

-123 NHMELFKDLEFQQA
+123 NHMELFKDLEFPQA

-157 IRLDDIKKLTKNKNL
+157 IRLEDIKRLTNNNNL

-185 KKVLDNLPKDKQCTC
+185 KKVMDKLPNDQQCTC

-210 KQQQEQQQQEQS
+210 KQQQEQQNRQ
-222 SNGQNSENNK
+222 GQ
-232 QSSENQQQSSDEKQ
+232 
-246 QSTNGQSSDNEQ
+246 GSDNQE
-258 EQGSNEQSSENKQEQ
+258 EQGSNEQGSQDQQEQ
-273 DSNGQDSENNEQSSE
+273 DSNEQ
-288 NEQQQSSNEQ
+288 NQQS
-298 GSGDEQKQGSNGQ
+298 QGSNGQ
-311 GSENNEQSSKK
+311 GSENQEQSPDNQEK
-322 QQSNGQSSSEQ
+322 QGSNGRSSDNHEEQGSNGQSSDNQGSQ
-333 QEQGSDK
+333 NQRNSSNGQGSDNQNGQ
-340 ETSKEQNQSPENGN
+340 ENENQQGQTPQRQHPQDQNNQGQNQ
-354 QKPQNKQNQNAK
+354 
-366 NPQNRQNEQLQPRK
+366 EQLKPRK

-391 FDTHEMW
+391 FDTHEIW
-398 KNIYDPENN
+398 KNIYKPENN

-417 NLMNEVVRQMDLG
+417 NLMNEVVRQMDTG
-430 SKGRGSLPKNIIDQ
+430 NKGRGAIPGNIIDQ

-453 IKWQSLIVKQ
+453 IKWQSLVVKQ

-487 KKGNLNDRLHPIVVA
+487 KKGNLNDRLQPIVVA

-518 NELQALS
+518 NELQALTN
-525 DKMKLPITYI
+525 KLKLPVTYI
-535 QFDWDIQNV
+535 QFDWEIQNV
-544 ETIAPGMSPSFNL
+544 DTIAPGEKPSFDI
-557 HGRGGTSFQPVFDY
+557 HGRGGTAFQPVFDY
-571 LKDEQYPKETQLF
+571 LKEEQYPKETQLF
-584 IFTDGGGERKINN
+584 IFTDGGGEWEINN

-615 QNESR
+615 KNESR
-620 PIIRLNIKDFEY
+620 PIIRLNLKDFEY

>member
-11 DGNYTH
+11 DGNYTN

-47 EYSTKI
+47 EYGTKI

-81 PMGVTYKDNTFQ
+81 PMGVTYRDNTFQ

-99 FINKDWTVMNLLEIV
+99 FIDKDWTVMNLLEIV

-123 NHMELFKDLEFQQA
+123 NHMELFKDLEFPQA

-185 KKVLDNLPKDKQCTC
+185 KKVLDNLPNDKKCTC
-200 GAKEHNERVQ
+200 DAKEHNERVQ
-210 KQQQEQQQQEQS
+210 KQQQEQQQKQQQEQG
-222 SNGQNSENNK
+222 SNGQNSEN
-232 QSSENQQQSSDEKQ
+232 EQQ
-246 QSTNGQSSDNEQ
+246 NN
-258 EQGSNEQSSENKQEQ
+258 
-273 DSNGQDSENNEQSSE
+273 SNG
-288 NEQQQSSNEQ
+288 
-298 GSGDEQKQGSNGQ
+298 QGSNGQ
-311 GSENNEQSSKK
+311 GSEN
-322 QQSNGQSSSEQ
+322 Q
-333 QEQGSDK
+333 QEQGSNGQGSDNQNGQ
-340 ETSKEQNQSPENGN
+340 ENQNQT
-354 QKPQNKQNQNAK
+354 PQKQNQQK
-366 NPQNRQNEQLQPRK
+366 QNNQRQEANNGQNQEQLKPRK

-430 SKGRGSLPKNIIDQ
+430 SKGRGSLPGNIIDQ

-518 NELQALS
+518 NELQALT
-525 DKMKLPITYI
+525 DKLKLPVTYI
-535 QFDWDIQNV
+535 QFDWEIQNV
-544 ETIAPGMSPSFNL
+544 DTIAPGEKPSFDL

-571 LKDEQYPKETQLF
+571 LKNEQYPKETQLF
-584 IFTDGGGERKINN
+584 IFTDGGGEWEINN

-610 QHLSV
+610 QQLSV

-620 PIIRLNIKDFEY
+620 PIIRLNVKDFEY

>member
-24 LIMLLSREADI
+24 LIMLLSREVDV
-35 IDPIAARDEKSE
+35 IDPIAARDEKSK
-47 EYSTKI
+47 EYGTRI

-81 PMGVTYKDNTFQ
+81 PMGVTYRDNTFQ

-99 FINKDWTVMNLLEIV
+99 FIDKEWTVMNLLEIV

-157 IRLDDIKKLTKNKNL
+157 IRLDDIKKLTKNNNL

-185 KKVLDNLPKDKQCTC
+185 KKVLDNLPNDKKCTC

-210 KQQQEQQQQEQS
+210 KQQQEQQ
-222 SNGQNSENNK
+222 NS
-232 QSSENQQQSSDEKQ
+232 Q
-246 QSTNGQSSDNEQ
+246 GQSSQDQQ
-258 EQGSNEQSSENKQEQ
+258 E
-273 DSNGQDSENNEQSSE
+273 
-288 NEQQQSSNEQ
+288 
-298 GSGDEQKQGSNGQ
+298 QGSNGQ
-311 GSENNEQSSKK
+311 GSENNEQSSEKE
-322 QQSNGQSSSEQ
+322 QQQNSGDE
-333 QEQGSDK
+333 QEQGSNGQGSENEQEQGSNGQASDNQNGQDNQNQ
-340 ETSKEQNQSPENGN
+340 TPQEQNQQGQSQQG
-354 QKPQNKQNQNAK
+354 QNQQE
-366 NPQNRQNEQLQPRK
+366 QNQQEQNNQGQTPSNEQNQEQLKPRK

-417 NLMNEVVRQMDLG
+417 NLMNEVVRQMDSG
-430 SKGRGSLPKNIIDQ
+430 GKGRGSLPGNIIDQ

-544 ETIAPGMSPSFNL
+544 ETIAPNEKPSFNL

-584 IFTDGGGERKINN
+584 IFTDGGGEREINN

-610 QHLSV
+610 QYLSV

-620 PIIRLNIKDFEY
+620 PIIRLNLKDFEY

>member
-24 LIMLLSREADI
+24 LIMLLSREADV
-35 IDPIAARDEKSE
+35 IDPIAARDEKSK
-47 EYSTKI
+47 EYGTRI

-81 PMGVTYKDNTFQ
+81 PMGVTYRDNTFQ

-99 FINKDWTVMNLLEIV
+99 YIDKDWTVMNLLEIV

-157 IRLDDIKKLTKNKNL
+157 IRLDDIKKLTKNNNL

-185 KKVLDNLPKDKQCTC
+185 KKVLDNLPNDKKCTC

-210 KQQQEQQQQEQS
+210 KQQQEQQ
-222 SNGQNSENNK
+222 NS
-232 QSSENQQQSSDEKQ
+232 Q
-246 QSTNGQSSDNEQ
+246 GQSSQDQQ
-258 EQGSNEQSSENKQEQ
+258 E
-273 DSNGQDSENNEQSSE
+273 
-288 NEQQQSSNEQ
+288 
-298 GSGDEQKQGSNGQ
+298 QGSNGQ
-311 GSENNEQSSKK
+311 GSENNEQSSEKE
-322 QQSNGQSSSEQ
+322 QQQNSGDEQEQNSNRQGSENE
-333 QEQGSDK
+333 QEQGSNGQGSDNQNGQDNQNQ
-340 ETSKEQNQSPENGN
+340 TPQEQNQKG
-354 QKPQNKQNQNAK
+354 QNQQE
-366 NPQNRQNEQLQPRK
+366 QNQQEQNNQGQTLSNEQNQEQLKPRK

-398 KNIYDPENN
+398 KDIYNPENN

-417 NLMNEVVRQMDLG
+417 NLMNEVVRQMDSG
-430 SKGRGSLPKNIIDQ
+430 GKGRGSLPGNIIDQ

-544 ETIAPGMSPSFNL
+544 ETIAPNEKASFNL

-584 IFTDGGGERKINN
+584 IFTDGGGEREINN

-610 QHLSV
+610 QYLSV

-620 PIIRLNIKDFEY
+620 PVIRLNLKDF

>member
-24 LIMLLSREADI
+24 LIMLLSREADV
-35 IDPIAARDEKSE
+35 IDPIAARDEKSK
-47 EYSTKI
+47 EYGTKI

-81 PMGVTYKDNTFQ
+81 PMGVTYRDNTFQ

-99 FINKDWTVMNLLEIV
+99 FIDKDWTVMNLLEIV

-157 IRLDDIKKLTKNKNL
+157 IRLDDIKKLTKNNNL

-185 KKVLDNLPKDKQCTC
+185 KKVLDNLPNDKKCTC

-210 KQQQEQQQQEQS
+210 KQQQEQQQQS
-222 SNGQNSENNK
+222 
-232 QSSENQQQSSDEKQ
+232 
-246 QSTNGQSSDNEQ
+246 
-258 EQGSNEQSSENKQEQ
+258 
-273 DSNGQDSENNEQSSE
+273 
-288 NEQQQSSNEQ
+288 
-298 GSGDEQKQGSNGQ
+298 SNGQ
-311 GSENNEQSSKK
+311 GSENNEQSSENG
-322 QQSNGQSSSEQ
+322 QGQNSGDEQEQNSNRQSSGDEQEQSSNGQGSDNRNGQDNQNQTPQEQNQQGQNQ
-333 QEQGSDK
+333 QEQNQQ
-340 ETSKEQNQSPENGN
+340 EQNN
-354 QKPQNKQNQNAK
+354 QGQ
-366 NPQNRQNEQLQPRK
+366 NPQNGQTEQLKPRK

-417 NLMNEVVRQMDLG
+417 NLMNEVVRQMDSG
-430 SKGRGSLPKNIIDQ
+430 GKGRGSLPGNIIDQ

-544 ETIAPGMSPSFNL
+544 ETIAPNEKPSFNL

-584 IFTDGGGERKINN
+584 IFTDGGGEREINN

-620 PIIRLNIKDFEY
+620 PVIRLNIKDFEY

>member
-24 LIMLLSREADI
+24 LIMLLSREADV
-35 IDPIAARDEKSE
+35 IDPIAARDEKSK
-47 EYSTKI
+47 EYGTRI

-81 PMGVTYKDNTFQ
+81 PMGVTYRDNTFQ

-99 FINKDWTVMNLLEIV
+99 FIDKDWTVMNLLEIV

-157 IRLDDIKKLTKNKNL
+157 IRLDDIKKLTKNNNL

-185 KKVLDNLPKDKQCTC
+185 KKVLDNLPNDKKCTC

-210 KQQQEQQQQEQS
+210 KQQQEQQQQS
-222 SNGQNSENNK
+222 SNGQGSE
-232 QSSENQQQSSDEKQ
+232 
-246 QSTNGQSSDNEQ
+246 NEQ
-258 EQGSNEQSSENKQEQ
+258 EQGSNGQGSGEQSSEKEQQQNSGDEQEQ
-273 DSNGQDSENNEQSSE
+273 GSNRQGSE
-288 NEQQQSSNEQ
+288 NEQE
-298 GSGDEQKQGSNGQ
+298 QGSNGQ
-311 GSENNEQSSKK
+311 SSDN
-322 QQSNGQSSSEQ
+322 QNGQDNQ
-333 QEQGSDK
+333 NQTPQEQNNQGQTPSN
-340 ETSKEQNQSPENGN
+340 EQNQ
-354 QKPQNKQNQNAK
+354 
-366 NPQNRQNEQLQPRK
+366 EQLKPRK

-417 NLMNEVVRQMDLG
+417 NLMNEVVRQMDSG
-430 SKGRGSLPKNIIDQ
+430 GKGRGSLPGNIIDQ

-544 ETIAPGMSPSFNL
+544 ETIAPNEKPSFNL

-584 IFTDGGGERKINN
+584 IFTDGGGEREINN

-620 PIIRLNIKDFEY
+620 PIIRLNLKDFEY

>member
-11 DGNYTH
+11 DGNYTN

-24 LIMLLSREADI
+24 LIMLLSREADV
-35 IDPIAARDEKSE
+35 IDPIAARDEKSK
-47 EYSTKI
+47 EYGTRI

-81 PMGVTYKDNTFQ
+81 PMGVTYRDNTFQ

-99 FINKDWTVMNLLEIV
+99 FIDKDWTVMDLLEIV

-157 IRLDDIKKLTKNKNL
+157 IRLDDIKKLTKNNNL

-185 KKVLDNLPKDKQCTC
+185 KKVLDNLPNDKKCTC

-210 KQQQEQQQQEQS
+210 KQQQEQQNSQ
-222 SNGQNSENNK
+222 GQNS
-232 QSSENQQQSSDEKQ
+232 QDQ
-246 QSTNGQSSDNEQ
+246 Q
-258 EQGSNEQSSENKQEQ
+258 EQGSNGQGSGEQSSEK
-273 DSNGQDSENNEQSSE
+273 
-288 NEQQQSSNEQ
+288 EQQQN
-298 GSGDEQKQGSNGQ
+298 SGDEQEQGSNGQ
-311 GSENNEQSSKK
+311 GSENEQE
-322 QQSNGQSSSEQ
+322 QGSNGQGSQDQ
-333 QEQGSDK
+333 QEQGSNGQGSQDQQEQGSNGQGSRDQQK
-340 ETSKEQNQSPENGN
+340 QSSDNQQGQNQQKQNNQGQNPQQDQKEQL
-354 QKPQNKQNQNAK
+354 K
-366 NPQNRQNEQLQPRK
+366 PRK

-398 KNIYDPENN
+398 KDIYNPENN

-430 SKGRGSLPKNIIDQ
+430 SKGRGSLPGNIIDQ

-544 ETIAPGMSPSFNL
+544 ETIAPNEKPSFNL

-584 IFTDGGGERKINN
+584 IFTDGGGEREINN

-610 QHLSV
+610 QYLSV

-620 PIIRLNIKDFEY
+620 PVIRLNIKDFEY

>member
-11 DGNYTH
+11 DGNYTNS
-17 ALRFLNL
+17 LRFLNL
-24 LIMLLSREADI
+24 LIMLLSREADV
-35 IDPIAARDEKSE
+35 IDPIAARDKNSK
-47 EYSTKI
+47 EYGTRI
-53 KYAQQ
+53 KYETQ

-81 PMGVTYKDNTFQ
+81 PMGVTYRDNTFQ

-99 FINKDWTVMNLLEIV
+99 FIDKDWTVMNLLKIV

-157 IRLDDIKKLTKNKNL
+157 IRLDDIKKLTKNKHL

-185 KKVLDNLPKDKQCTC
+185 KKVLDNLPNDKKCTC

-210 KQQQEQQQQEQS
+210 KQQQEQQQQNS
-222 SNGQNSENNK
+222 SNGQGS
-232 QSSENQQQSSDEKQ
+232 QDQQE
-246 QSTNGQSSDNEQ
+246 
-258 EQGSNEQSSENKQEQ
+258 
-273 DSNGQDSENNEQSSE
+273 
-288 NEQQQSSNEQ
+288 
-298 GSGDEQKQGSNGQ
+298 QGSNGQ
-311 GSENNEQSSKK
+311 GSENQSSQDQQNDSNEQGSK
-322 QQSNGQSSSEQ
+322 GQGSENQ
-333 QEQGSDK
+333 QEQGSNGQGSQDQQEQSSDNQQK
-340 ETSKEQNQSPENGN
+340 QNNQGQDANNGQNQ
-354 QKPQNKQNQNAK
+354 
-366 NPQNRQNEQLQPRK
+366 EQLKPRK

-398 KNIYDPENN
+398 KDIYNPENN

-430 SKGRGSLPKNIIDQ
+430 SKGRGSLPGNIIDQ

-518 NELQALS
+518 NELQALNN
-525 DKMKLPITYI
+525 KMKLPITYI

-544 ETIAPGMSPSFNL
+544 DTIAPGEKPSFNL

-584 IFTDGGGERKINN
+584 IFTDGGGEWEINN

>member
-11 DGNYTH
+11 DGNYTN

-24 LIMLLSREADI
+24 LIMLLSREADV
-35 IDPIAARDEKSE
+35 IDPIAARDEKSK
-47 EYSTKI
+47 EYGTKI

-81 PMGVTYKDNTFQ
+81 PMGVTYRDNTFQ

-99 FINKDWTVMNLLEIV
+99 YIDKDWTVMNLLEIV

-157 IRLDDIKKLTKNKNL
+157 IRLDDIKKLTKNNNL

-185 KKVLDNLPKDKQCTC
+185 KKVLDNLPNDKKCTC

-210 KQQQEQQQQEQS
+210 KQQQEQQ
-222 SNGQNSENNK
+222 NS
-232 QSSENQQQSSDEKQ
+232 Q
-246 QSTNGQSSDNEQ
+246 GQSSQDQQ
-258 EQGSNEQSSENKQEQ
+258 E
-273 DSNGQDSENNEQSSE
+273 
-288 NEQQQSSNEQ
+288 
-298 GSGDEQKQGSNGQ
+298 QGSNGQ
-311 GSENNEQSSKK
+311 GSENNEQSSE
-322 QQSNGQSSSEQ
+322 NGQRQSSGDE
-333 QEQGSDK
+333 QEQGSNGQGSENNEQSSENGQRQSSGD
-340 ETSKEQNQSPENGN
+340 EQEQGSNGQGSENEQEQGSNGQASDNQNGQDNQNQTPQEQNQQGQSQQEQSSDNR
-354 QKPQNKQNQNAK
+354 QKQNNQGQDANNGQN
-366 NPQNRQNEQLQPRK
+366 QEQLKPRK

-417 NLMNEVVRQMDLG
+417 NLMNEVVRQMDSG
-430 SKGRGSLPKNIIDQ
+430 GKGRGSLPGNIIDQ

-544 ETIAPGMSPSFNL
+544 ETIAPNEKPSFNL

-584 IFTDGGGERKINN
+584 IFTDGGGEREINN

-620 PIIRLNIKDFEY
+620 PIIRLNLKDFEY

>member
-24 LIMLLSREADI
+24 LIMLLTREADV
-35 IDPIAARDEKSE
+35 IDPIAARDEKSK
-47 EYSTKI
+47 EYGTRI

-71 NKEIHFDLPA
+71 NKEIHFNLPA
-81 PMGVTYKDNTFQ
+81 PMGVTYRDNTFQ

-99 FINKDWTVMNLLEIV
+99 FIDKDWTVMNLLEIV

-157 IRLDDIKKLTKNKNL
+157 IRLDDIKKLTKNNNL

-185 KKVLDNLPKDKQCTC
+185 KKVLDNLPNDKKCTC

-210 KQQQEQQQQEQS
+210 KQQQEQQQQS
-222 SNGQNSENNK
+222 SNGQ
-232 QSSENQQQSSDEKQ
+232 
-246 QSTNGQSSDNEQ
+246 G
-258 EQGSNEQSSENKQEQ
+258 
-273 DSNGQDSENNEQSSE
+273 SE
-288 NEQQQSSNEQ
+288 NEQE
-298 GSGDEQKQGSNGQ
+298 QGSNGQ
-311 GSENNEQSSKK
+311 GSENNEQSSE
-322 QQSNGQSSSEQ
+322 NGQGQNSGDEQEQNSNRQGSENE
-333 QEQGSDK
+333 QEQGSNGQGSDNQNGQ
-340 ETSKEQNQSPENGN
+340 ENQNQTPQEQNQQGQSQQGQN
-354 QKPQNKQNQNAK
+354 QQKQNNQRQDVNNGQN
-366 NPQNRQNEQLQPRK
+366 QEQLKPRK

-417 NLMNEVVRQMDLG
+417 NLMNEVVRQMDSG
-430 SKGRGSLPKNIIDQ
+430 GKGRGSLQGNIIDQ

-544 ETIAPGMSPSFNL
+544 ETIAPNEKPSFNL

-584 IFTDGGGERKINN
+584 IFTDGGGEREINN

-610 QHLSV
+610 QYLSV

-620 PIIRLNIKDFEY
+620 PVIRLNIKDFQY

>member
-11 DGNYTH
+11 DGNYTN

-24 LIMLLSREADI
+24 LIMLLSREADV
-35 IDPIAARDEKSE
+35 IDPIAARDEKSK
-47 EYSTKI
+47 EYGTRI

-81 PMGVTYKDNTFQ
+81 PMGVTYRDNTFQ

-99 FINKDWTVMNLLEIV
+99 YIDKDWTVMNLLEIV

-157 IRLDDIKKLTKNKNL
+157 VRLDDIKKLTKNNNL

-185 KKVLDNLPKDKQCTC
+185 KKVLDNLPNDKKCTC

-210 KQQQEQQQQEQS
+210 KQQQEQQ
-222 SNGQNSENNK
+222 NS
-232 QSSENQQQSSDEKQ
+232 Q
-246 QSTNGQSSDNEQ
+246 GQSSQDQQ
-258 EQGSNEQSSENKQEQ
+258 E
-273 DSNGQDSENNEQSSE
+273 
-288 NEQQQSSNEQ
+288 
-298 GSGDEQKQGSNGQ
+298 QGSNGQ
-311 GSENNEQSSKK
+311 GSENNEQSSE
-322 QQSNGQSSSEQ
+322 NGQRQSSGDE
-333 QEQGSDK
+333 QEQGSNGQGSENEQEQGSNGQASDNQNGQDNQNQ
-340 ETSKEQNQSPENGN
+340 TPQEQNQKG
-354 QKPQNKQNQNAK
+354 QNQQEQNQQEQNNQGQ
-366 NPQNRQNEQLQPRK
+366 NPQNGQTEQLKPRK

-417 NLMNEVVRQMDLG
+417 NLMNEVVRQMDSG
-430 SKGRGSLPKNIIDQ
+430 GKGRGSLPGNIIDQ

-544 ETIAPGMSPSFNL
+544 ETIAPNEKPSFNL

-584 IFTDGGGERKINN
+584 IFTDGGGEREINN

-610 QHLSV
+610 QYLSV

-620 PIIRLNIKDFEY
+620 PIIRLNLKDFEY

>member
-1 MLEKLLQELK
+1 MEILSNNTERSENMLEKLLQELK

-24 LIMLLSREADI
+24 LIMLLSREADV
-35 IDPIAARDEKSE
+35 IDPIAARDEKSK
-47 EYSTKI
+47 EYGTRI

-81 PMGVTYKDNTFQ
+81 PMGVTYRDNTFQ

-99 FINKDWTVMNLLEIV
+99 FIDKDWTVMNLLEIV

-157 IRLDDIKKLTKNKNL
+157 IRLDDIKKLTKNNNL

-185 KKVLDNLPKDKQCTC
+185 KKVLDNLPNDKKCTC

-210 KQQQEQQQQEQS
+210 KQQQEQQ
-222 SNGQNSENNK
+222 NS
-232 QSSENQQQSSDEKQ
+232 Q
-246 QSTNGQSSDNEQ
+246 GQSSQDQQ
-258 EQGSNEQSSENKQEQ
+258 E
-273 DSNGQDSENNEQSSE
+273 
-288 NEQQQSSNEQ
+288 
-298 GSGDEQKQGSNGQ
+298 QGSNGQ
-311 GSENNEQSSKK
+311 GSENNEQSSENG
-322 QQSNGQSSSEQ
+322 QGQSSGDEQEQDSNGQ
-333 QEQGSDK
+333 GSDNQNGQ
-340 ETSKEQNQSPENGN
+340 ENQNQTPQEQNQQGQSQQGQN
-354 QKPQNKQNQNAK
+354 QQKQNNQRQDVNNGQN
-366 NPQNRQNEQLQPRK
+366 QEQLKPRK

-417 NLMNEVVRQMDLG
+417 NLMNEVVRQMDSG
-430 SKGRGSLPKNIIDQ
+430 GKGRGSLPGNIIDQ

-544 ETIAPGMSPSFNL
+544 ETIAPNEKPSFNL

-584 IFTDGGGERKINN
+584 IFTDGGGEREINN

-610 QHLSV
+610 QYLSV

-620 PIIRLNIKDFEY
+620 PVIRLNIKDFEY

>member
-24 LIMLLSREADI
+24 LIMLLSREADV
-35 IDPIAARDEKSE
+35 IDPIAARDEKSK
-47 EYSTKI
+47 EYGTRI

-81 PMGVTYKDNTFQ
+81 PMGVTYRDNTFQ

-99 FINKDWTVMNLLEIV
+99 FIDKDWTVMNLLEIV

-157 IRLDDIKKLTKNKNL
+157 VRLDDIKKLTKNNNL

-185 KKVLDNLPKDKQCTC
+185 KKVLDNLPNDQQCTC

-210 KQQQEQQQQEQS
+210 KQQQEQQQQS
-222 SNGQNSENNK
+222 SNGQGSE
-232 QSSENQQQSSDEKQ
+232 
-246 QSTNGQSSDNEQ
+246 NEQ
-258 EQGSNEQSSENKQEQ
+258 EQGSNGQGSGEQSSEK
-273 DSNGQDSENNEQSSE
+273 
-288 NEQQQSSNEQ
+288 EQQQN
-298 GSGDEQKQGSNGQ
+298 SGDEQEQGSNGQ
-311 GSENNEQSSKK
+311 GSENE
-322 QQSNGQSSSEQ
+322 
-333 QEQGSDK
+333 QEQGSNAQGSDNQNGQ
-340 ETSKEQNQSPENGN
+340 ENQNQIPQEQNQQGQSQQG
-354 QKPQNKQNQNAK
+354 QNQ
-366 NPQNRQNEQLQPRK
+366 QNGQTEQLQPRK

-417 NLMNEVVRQMDLG
+417 NLMNEVVRQMDSG
-430 SKGRGSLPKNIIDQ
+430 GKGRGSLPRNIIDQ

-535 QFDWDIQNV
+535 QFDWNIQNV
-544 ETIAPGMSPSFNL
+544 ETIAPNEKPSFNL

-584 IFTDGGGERKINN
+584 IFTDGGGEWEINN

-610 QHLSV
+610 QQLSV

-620 PIIRLNIKDFEY
+620 PIIRLNVKDFEY

>member
-24 LIMLLSREADI
+24 LIMLLSREADV
-35 IDPIAARDEKSE
+35 IDPIAARDEKSK
-47 EYSTKI
+47 EYGTRI
-53 KYAQQ
+53 KYTQQ

-81 PMGVTYKDNTFQ
+81 PMGVTYRDNTFQ

-99 FINKDWTVMNLLEIV
+99 FIDKDWTVMNLLEIV

-157 IRLDDIKKLTKNKNL
+157 IRLDDIKKLTKNNNL

-185 KKVLDNLPKDKQCTC
+185 KKVLDNLPNDQQCTC

-210 KQQQEQQQQEQS
+210 KQQQEQQ
-222 SNGQNSENNK
+222 NS
-232 QSSENQQQSSDEKQ
+232 Q
-246 QSTNGQSSDNEQ
+246 GQSSQDQQ
-258 EQGSNEQSSENKQEQ
+258 E
-273 DSNGQDSENNEQSSE
+273 
-288 NEQQQSSNEQ
+288 
-298 GSGDEQKQGSNGQ
+298 QGSNGQ
-311 GSENNEQSSKK
+311 GSGEQSSEKE
-322 QQSNGQSSSEQ
+322 QQQNSGDE
-333 QEQGSDK
+333 QEQGSNGQASDNQNGQDNQNQTPQ
-340 ETSKEQNQSPENGN
+340 EQSQQEQNQQGQSQQE
-354 QKPQNKQNQNAK
+354 QNQQGQ
-366 NPQNRQNEQLQPRK
+366 NPQSKQTEQLKPRK

-417 NLMNEVVRQMDLG
+417 NLMNEVVRQMDSG
-430 SKGRGSLPKNIIDQ
+430 GKGRGSLPGNIIDQ

-544 ETIAPGMSPSFNL
+544 ETIAPNEKPSFNL

-584 IFTDGGGERKINN
+584 IFTDGGGEREINN

-620 PIIRLNIKDFEY
+620 PVIRLNIKDFEY

>member
-11 DGNYTH
+11 DGNYTN

-24 LIMLLSREADI
+24 LIMLLSREADV
-35 IDPIAARDEKSE
+35 IDPIAARDEKSK
-47 EYSTKI
+47 EYGTRI

-81 PMGVTYKDNTFQ
+81 PMGVTYRDNTFQ

-99 FINKDWTVMNLLEIV
+99 YIDKDWTVMNLLEIV

-157 IRLDDIKKLTKNKNL
+157 VRLDDIKKLTKNNNL

-185 KKVLDNLPKDKQCTC
+185 KKVLDNLPNDKKCTC

-210 KQQQEQQQQEQS
+210 KQQQEQQ
-222 SNGQNSENNK
+222 NS
-232 QSSENQQQSSDEKQ
+232 Q
-246 QSTNGQSSDNEQ
+246 GQSSQDQQ
-258 EQGSNEQSSENKQEQ
+258 E
-273 DSNGQDSENNEQSSE
+273 
-288 NEQQQSSNEQ
+288 
-298 GSGDEQKQGSNGQ
+298 QGSNGQ
-311 GSENNEQSSKK
+311 GSENNEQSSE
-322 QQSNGQSSSEQ
+322 NGQGQNSGDEQEQNSNRQGSENE
-333 QEQGSDK
+333 QEQGSNGQGSDNQNGQ
-340 ETSKEQNQSPENGN
+340 ENQNQTPQEQNQQGQN
-354 QKPQNKQNQNAK
+354 QQGQSQQGQNQQKQNNQGQ
-366 NPQNRQNEQLQPRK
+366 NPQNGQTEQLKPRK

-430 SKGRGSLPKNIIDQ
+430 GKGRGSLPGNIIDQ

-544 ETIAPGMSPSFNL
+544 ETIAPNEKPSFNL
-557 HGRGGTSFQPVFDY
+557 HGRGGTAFQPVFDY

-584 IFTDGGGERKINN
+584 IFTDGGGEREINN

>member
-24 LIMLLSREADI
+24 LIMLLSREADV
-35 IDPIAARDEKSE
+35 IDPIAARDEKSK
-47 EYSTKI
+47 EYGTKI

-99 FINKDWTVMNLLEIV
+99 FIDKDWTVMNLLEIV

-157 IRLDDIKKLTKNKNL
+157 IRLNDIKKLTKNDNL

-210 KQQQEQQQQEQS
+210 KQQQEQQQQQQS
-222 SNGQNSENNK
+222 SNGQNSENN
-232 QSSENQQQSSDEKQ
+232 
-246 QSTNGQSSDNEQ
+246 
-258 EQGSNEQSSENKQEQ
+258 EQSSEKQSSNEQ
-273 DSNGQDSENNEQSSE
+273 NSENNEQSSE
-288 NEQQQSSNEQ
+288 KQNSNGQDSDEQQEQ
-298 GSGDEQKQGSNGQ
+298 DSNGQ
-311 GSENNEQSSKK
+311 GSENAQEQS
-322 QQSNGQSSSEQ
+322 SNGQSSENNEQSSEK
-333 QEQGSDK
+333 QESNGQGSDK
-340 ETSKEQNQSPENGN
+340 ESSKEQNQSPENKN
-354 QKPQNKQNQNAK
+354 QNPQNKQNQNDK
-366 NPQNRQNEQLQPRK
+366 NPQQGQTKQLQPRK

-430 SKGRGSLPKNIIDQ
+430 SKDRGSLPGNIIDQ

-544 ETIAPGMSPSFNL
+544 ETIPPGTSPSFNL

-584 IFTDGGGERKINN
+584 IFTDGGGEREINN